1 MKSVLIIAAVFGF
14 SASAALAEC
23 AGHQQ
28 INASVP
34 AVDREFKTASIVP
47 PTDPVE
53 KPVVILKRP
62 TAFRL
67 RLRRQVSPK
76 PQCSACNRQNN
87 NLFIQK
93 SRA

>member
-23 AGHQQ
+23 AGHEK

-47 PTDPVE
+47 PTEPVD
-53 KPVVILKRP
+53 KPVVILKK
-62 TAFRL
+62 TDRL
-67 RLRRQVSPK
+67 PASTVATTGEPEAAMQRMQ
-76 PQCSACNRQNN
+76 
-87 NLFIQK
+87 
-93 SRA
+93 